1 MDFQANT
8 LVAEVNATLEQVNAE
23 INRTL
28 GKQRADAERR
38 LDEAQ
43 TKVLGEVAALTAYC
57 GARASRSRFIYG
69 QHSAAAQSGVSR
81 VALACFMACTV

>member
-1 MDFQANT
+1 MTCGSSYLLCMGRQANT

-43 TKVLGEVAALTAYC
+43 TKVLGEVAALTA
-57 GARASRSRFIYG
+57 ALRR
-69 QHSAAAQSGVSR
+69 QGVK
-81 VALACFMACTV
+81 V

>member
-1 MDFQANT
+1 MNRQANT
-8 LVAEVNATLEQVNAE
+8 LIAIEVNATLEQVNAE

-43 TKVLGEVAALTAYC
+43 TKVLGEVAALTA
-57 GARASRSRFIYG
+57 ALRR
-69 QHSAAAQSGVSR
+69 QGVK
-81 VALACFMACTV
+81 V